1 MQEREAQEAEGK
13 NWLFFGNPNYTQ
25 DFLYQTEWQR
35 FVKDG
40 VLNKVTLA
48 FSRDQEDKIY
58 VQHRLLEQGAEVFE
72 WLEQGAHFY
81 VCGDANHM
89 AKDVHA
95 ALVEIVQ
102 KHGAKSAEAAEE
114 YLTALRR
121 AKRYQKD
128 VY

>member
-1 MQEREAQEAEGK
+1 M
-13 NWLFFGNPNYTQ
+13 LF
-25 DFLYQTEWQR
+25 R
-35 FVKDG
+35 SVKDG